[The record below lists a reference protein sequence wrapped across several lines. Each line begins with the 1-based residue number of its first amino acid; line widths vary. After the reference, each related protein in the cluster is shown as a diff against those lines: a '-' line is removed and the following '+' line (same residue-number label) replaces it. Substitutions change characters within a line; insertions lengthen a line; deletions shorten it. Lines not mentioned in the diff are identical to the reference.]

1 MRPNFILVAVICSL
15 GLVSCVGPQVPTDE
29 RVLEL
34 CRHIPNPE
42 HLEDSR
48 AFITADFY
56 EALETMINL
65 PDSTEVLHEW
75 EFWFVTADGSP
86 MAAGQTSIVDR
97 KQIDKTH
104 VAVTIVIEPED
115 TDYAAEKHQLI
126 VQQVGSEWKL
136 SDLDDYKSAAK
147 KRVYHH

>member
-1 MRPNFILVAVICSL
+1 
-15 GLVSCVGPQVPTDE
+15 
-29 RVLEL
+29 
-34 CRHIPNPE
+34 
-42 HLEDSR
+42 
-48 AFITADFY
+48 
-56 EALETMINL
+56 MINL

-136 SDLDDYKSAAK
+136 SDLDDYKSAAQ